1 VKKSPAIADM
11 NTEVYGKCIDM
22 GSGVVIDGGVPV
34 ADRHLAVEMI
44 RVTGDDSE
52 AYRVFD
58 IVFFIFNLPA
68 RHRNVGKY
76 RQYNRRK
83 FRIWL
88 FS

>member
-1 VKKSPAIADM
+1 MRIR
-11 NTEVYGKCIDM
+11 NVYAKCIEM
-22 GSGVVIDGGVPV
+22 GRGVFIEGEVSA
-34 ADRHLAVEMI
+34 ADRHLAVEMS
-44 RVTGDDSE
+44 RATGDDSE

-58 IVFFIFNLPA
+58 IIYFIFNLPA

-83 FRIWL
+83 SRIWL